1 MTDVVPGAINI
12 AASALTSD
20 HIIAVQ
26 TPVAAQTTMGAMSTY
41 FTTGAGGTYV
51 PLAGGVTITGALTL
65 SAAGTALT
73 IANNATVTG
82 VLTVTGA
89 ATVTGALTANAAG
102 TGLAVKNSATVG
114 ADLTVTGKFG
124 ANGKA
129 AVGAQTVAGAKL
141 ASDVVMASLLTALVA
156 EGLVID
162 TTT

>member
-1 MTDVVPGAINI
+1 MADVVPGAINI

-20 HIIAVQ
+20 HIVTIQA
-26 TPVAAQTTMGAMSTY
+26 PVAAQTTLGNMSTY
-41 FTTGAGGTYV
+41 FGTGIGASYV

-73 IANNATVTG
+73 ITNNATVTG
-82 VLTVTGA
+82 VLTVNGA
-89 ATVTGALTANAAG
+89 A

-129 AVGAQTVAGAKL
+129 AVGAQDITGLKL
-141 ASDVVMASLLTALVA
+141 PSDDVMVSVISLLVTA
-156 EGLVID
+156 GLGVD
-162 TTT
+162 KTT

>member
-12 AASALTSD
+12 AAGSLTSD
-20 HIIAVQ
+20 HIVSLQ
-26 TPVAAQTTMGAMSTY
+26 TPVAAQTTMGAMNTY
-41 FTTGAGGTYV
+41 FGTGIGASYV

-82 VLTVTGA
+82 VLTVNGA
-89 ATVTGALTANAAG
+89 AAG
-102 TGLAVKNSATVG
+102 LVVKNSATVG

-124 ANGKA
+124 VNGKA

-156 EGLVID
+156 EGLVVD